1 MAPPACAHYHPGY
14 YGAVVLDPDGHNIE
28 ASVTRRRE
36 HAEPRRSFGRCFGMA
51 EQDHLD
57 RVWDIIEKVGVGMLV
72 TQFPGGLRARP
83 VEARPDRKAGL
94 IWFMTDIRAAKDDE
108 IADKPDVCLT
118 FIDPAEKAYL
128 SISARA
134 QVLRDTGKAREFWKH
149 TDKVWWPDGPEDS
162 NLRVLRVE
170 PQRAELW
177 DGPASAA
184 VAAFEF
190 AQARLTGRPP
200 NLGQNRK
207 VTVEM

>member
-1 MAPPACAHYHPGY
+1 
-14 YGAVVLDPDGHNIE
+14 
-28 ASVTRRRE
+28 
-36 HAEPRRSFGRCFGMA
+36 MA

-57 RVWDIIEKVGVGMLV
+57 RVWDIVEKVGVGMLV

-108 IADKPDVCLT
+108 IAEKPDVCLT
-118 FIDPAEKAYL
+118 FIAQADKAYL
-128 SISARA
+128 SITAHA
-134 QVLRDTGKAREFWKH
+134 EVLHDADKAREFWKS
-149 TDKVWWPDGPEDS
+149 TDKVWWPGGPEDP

-207 VTVEM
+207 VTVEMG